1 MPQQTNKITE
11 IMKTTTYTYETS
23 KGINTESFT
32 SNGYVTLERN
42 GLHVYEHHFG
52 SLTIKLQE
60 QMLVKELESRNIK
73 YTKAI
78 N

>member
-1 MPQQTNKITE
+1 MT
-11 IMKTTTYTYETS
+11 TTTYIYETS
-23 KGINTESFT
+23 KGVNRESFT

-52 SLTIKLQE
+52 SLAIKLQE
-60 QMLVKELESRNIK
+60 QMLVNELESRNIK
-73 YTKAI
+73 YTLIK